1 MKLHNQMEDLVL
13 ARIEEIFSDKTNLK
27 IENICTCSQCR
38 LDIACYVLN
47 RLTPRYVISGRG
59 LAHLESDTLDLQ
71 QKQADIV
78 ALVHEGI
85 RKVARAKRPFF
96 THDSDQHTAE
106 PEGPL
111 YNFPIISGKV
121 FNGMTFQPESG
132 LIVTLKSEGETVE
145 MIDPNWSNPY
155 RIVDPT
161 PGNYLFW
168 PYPVKGATA
177 GERRKFSFEV
187 LVEKEGFDP
196 VRAFLSP
203 ELTAE
208 KEFVDSCQLQRTI
221 HIEDLFIFP
230 PSSEEE
236 R

>member
-13 ARIEEIFSDKTNLK
+13 AGIEEIFSAKTDLK
-27 IENICTCSQCR
+27 IENICTCDQCR

-47 RLTPRYVISGRG
+47 RLTPQYIISGRG
-59 LAHLESDTLDLQ
+59 LAHLESDSLDLQ

-78 ALVHEGI
+78 ALLHEGI

-96 THDSDQHTAE
+96 THDSRRHMSQ

-111 YNFPIISGKV
+111 FNFPIMSGKI
-121 FNGMTFQPESG
+121 FNGATFQPESD
-132 LIVTLKSEGETVE
+132 LVVTLRSEGGLVE
-145 MIDPNWSNPY
+145 MIDPNWLNPY
-155 RIVDPT
+155 QMVDNT

-168 PYPVKGATA
+168 PYPAA
-177 GERRKFSFEV
+177 GGEIGETRSFAFEV
-187 LVEKEGFDP
+187 LAEKEGFDP
-196 VRAFLSP
+196 VRGFVSL

-208 KEFVDSCQLQRTI
+208 REFVDSCQLQRTM

-230 PSSEEE
+230 PSKENES
-236 R
+236 